1 MRGGLH
7 IGRIFGIQI
16 ILDFSWLIIF
26 LLVTWNLASTL
37 TRTHPGWGAGP
48 SLSLAVASAL
58 LFFGSVLVHELAHA
72 LVAIAQGLPVHNI
85 TLFIFGGVA
94 NMQREPPS
102 PRAEF
107 LITIVGPIASF
118 ALGLLFLALN
128 GALDGLS
135 VIASDPGAAI
145 ARLGPLSTMLLWL
158 GSVNLILGAF
168 NMIPGFPLDGGRVL
182 RAFLWTLTGDLQKAT
197 RWASW
202 IGRAIAW
209 LFIVAGI
216 TIAYG
221 ARLPVFGTGLA
232 SGLWL
237 VFIGWFLN
245 NAAIQSY
252 QQTMMYALLEGVPV
266 AQLARSNVPSV
277 NPSTSIS
284 ALLHDEAIKS
294 DDSAIAV
301 LWNDQLV
308 GLIDPKDVRKLPRDA
323 WETITARQMMTPMAD
338 LAVTTP
344 EARATDALGQLA
356 DGKMSQIPVV
366 HAGRFMGM
374 LHLRDVMGWLSLHV
388 KESRR

>member
-16 ILDFSWLIIF
+16 ILDFSWVVIF

-37 TRTHPGWGAGP
+37 TRTHPEWGTGP
-48 SLSLAVASAL
+48 SLSLAVAGAL

-72 LVAIAQGLPVHNI
+72 LVAIAQGLSVHNI

-94 NMQREPPS
+94 NIQREPPS

-118 ALGLLFLALN
+118 ALGMLFLALN

-135 VIASDPGAAI
+135 VIASDSEAAI

-158 GSVNLILGAF
+158 GSVNLILGTF

-182 RAFLWTLTGDLQKAT
+182 RALLWALTDDRQKAT

-216 TIAYG
+216 ALAYG

-237 VFIGWFLN
+237 IFIGWFLN
-245 NAAIQSY
+245 KAAIQSY

-266 AQLARSNVPSV
+266 AQLARSNVPSI
-277 NPSTSIS
+277 NPSTSIG
-284 ALLHDEAIKS
+284 ALLRDEAIKS
-294 DDSAIAV
+294 GDSAIAV

-308 GLIDPKDVRKLPRDA
+308 GLIDPKDVRMLPRDA
-323 WETITARQMMTPMAD
+323 WETTTARQMMTPVAS

-344 EARATDALGQLA
+344 EERATDALRQLA
-356 DGKMSQIPVV
+356 DGEMGQIPVL
-366 HAGRFMGM
+366 HAGRLVGM
-374 LHLRDVMGWLSLHV
+374 LHLRDITGWLNMQV
-388 KESRR
+388 KESAR